1 MLWNI
6 LIAPLITLL
15 LSISACPKVSNAR
28 VAPGSKADSAKECA
42 ICHYRWVYAFF
53 VEHRDGE
60 LVPFPEE
67 SPVTLEER
75 CFSCHDG
82 SVMDDREK
90 VFSDRGHKTG
100 IKPSDKVN
108 VPEEFP
114 LDEEG
119 KIQCYTCHMHH
130 ESPTDSGMV

>member
-1 MLWNI
+1 MNNVRYRLSWNI
-6 LIAPLITLL
+6 LIALFYTLL
-15 LSISACPKVSNAR
+15 LFIFAYPETSNAR

-67 SPVTLEER
+67 SPVTLESR

-119 KIQCYTCHMHH
+119 KIQCYT
-130 ESPTDSGMV
+130 